1 MKKSPTRKSPPP
13 PSEQPQPRH
22 RNAYDCEDEYEFPL
36 AQHWTASEAERDDD
50 QTRNWEEDYEDVV
63 GWCRFRVSRGF
74 LLTGVVISVLHG
86 NHLAWELL
94 RLHY

>member
-1 MKKSPTRKSPPP
+1 MKKGPTSKSSPQ
-13 PSEQPQPRH
+13 PSEQAQPRH

-36 AQHWTASEAERDDD
+36 AQHWTASEADHERP
-50 QTRNWEEDYEDVV
+50 RNWEDDNEDVV
-63 GWCRFRVSRGF
+63 GWYRFRDSRGF
-74 LLTGVVISVLHG
+74 RLAGVRISVLRG